1 MSKIGEEFGGVTDEF
16 SFIYILIYRYQ
27 AWQWNIWV
35 WVQAA
40 LKWKLLDS
48 ILPRHKWKWLDEII
62 SREYIVKYISVKN
75 LVEHKS
81 VKEQIKRIQ
90 KGDKLWLD
98 RQEKNHLEEMEL
110 WKSGESTASGN
121 SL

>member
-1 MSKIGEEFGGVTDEF
+1 M
-16 SFIYILIYRYQ
+16 
-27 AWQWNIWV
+27 
-35 WVQAA
+35 
-40 LKWKLLDS
+40 
-48 ILPRHKWKWLDEII
+48 
-62 SREYIVKYISVKN
+62 KYISVKN

-110 WKSGESTASGN
+110 
-121 SL
+121 